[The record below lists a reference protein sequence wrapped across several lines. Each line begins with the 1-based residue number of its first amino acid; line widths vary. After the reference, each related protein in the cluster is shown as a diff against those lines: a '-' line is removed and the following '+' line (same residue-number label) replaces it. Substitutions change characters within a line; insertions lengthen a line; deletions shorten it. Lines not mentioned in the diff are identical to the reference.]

1 MAEFSRYLCWDPVEA
16 STLISTE
23 AVSPSISVFF
33 ATHAPLRIFRAHVQ
47 AGHATDTGTPVD
59 EHAVRHDFL
68 TRPAANGVLFMPV
81 IGDSGTG
88 KSHLVR
94 WIKECTPSDEK
105 RRVIYLPKLGTSL
118 KSVVTALLDD
128 APGEDFDALRVQ
140 VAEVTEQ
147 RDAAGL
153 QNRLLNNLQEAILAA
168 EPPSGMARI
177 LVAPTGLPAL
187 LLDPHVR
194 AHLLEPHRLVPQLV
208 AKLLS
213 DREDGEPERPPRF
226 TIDDLPT
233 TIDDPGQASAQAR
246 HLLGIIKHRPELQQA
261 AVDLL
266 NANLDAA
273 VLSATVGIGRL
284 QRAMLDIRRLYA
296 EQRKEIILLIEDFA
310 LVQGLQRDLLDA
322 IIEVGYR
329 DGVATLAPIRT
340 LMAVTPGYFAQ
351 LADTVQTRARAAS
364 PHMYDLDNQFDNTD
378 AGVKRVLAFV
388 GRYLNAARLGRE
400 RLDSLAI
407 RTGKGIPNVC
417 DECPMADSCHA
428 GFGVTEEGHG
438 LYPFN
443 RTALVRAIH
452 STALPEKPDAIVP
465 RAILGAVVRNVLQAH
480 ANSLGEGTFPD
491 ERFRE
496 DYPTARAE
504 TALSS
509 AVQHLIDETDRVDA
523 ARRKVVLEFWGN
535 APADLV
541 NLAPEIHTG
550 FALPQLTLDTTATV
564 VGPDTVAE
572 AVPKAEKRSDLSL
585 SQLRSVQ
592 RIEEWQTRSVNL
604 HQATANELRGLV
616 SDAVLRRCDWT
627 DPIGAEPSAAE
638 LREAWPANSTTVSIT
653 GADAENL
660 PGTPHAPIKFA
671 RTPANAQFLIGLIA
685 ISAGRI
691 AGNGAHMRRLYAL
704 ADERAPTLKQ
714 RIRGL
719 REFTD
724 PQLVLGLRAALIGA
738 LLGGR
743 AYPGQPQASLVNAV
757 FDDGDGWQLDDR
769 ATRTPG
775 WLDALA
781 AHLEARRDLTVA
793 LRRAFGYGQ
802 GATIRMIDIAH
813 VLPLLREASE
823 AWTWTPSGVV
833 PVPKWARPAVRG
845 FNRLP
850 VLVSEQMTLLQ
861 NQLFMLRRLLPP
873 GIRGRDMVKAVTE
886 AHNAGFIIG
895 EVPSD
900 GGDFTRMLGTAAEID
915 WNSIDRL
922 EQQIMK
928 WYGTPD
934 GPTKSD
940 YSLAIVGQDHGRALA
955 DATLFLQRTDQWL
968 TTALDSVASRAGAA
982 FSDAREEI
990 QGVVDE
996 WTKIRSQN
1004 Q

>member
-1 MAEFSRYLCWDPVEA
+1 MVEFSRFLCWDPVEA
-16 STLISTE
+16 ATLISTE
-23 AVSPSISVFF
+23 AVSPSTSVFF

-47 AGHATDTGTPVD
+47 AGHAADIGTPVD
-59 EHAVRHDFL
+59 EHAVRRDFL
-68 TRPAANGVLFMPV
+68 TRPAANGVLLMPV

-94 WIKECTPSDEK
+94 WIKECTPSDDK

-128 APGEDFDALRVQ
+128 APGEDFDALRAQ

-194 AHLLEPHRLVPQLV
+194 AHLLEPHRLVPQMV
-208 AKLLS
+208 AKLLT
-213 DREDGEPERPPRF
+213 DRQDGEPERPPRF

-246 HLLGIIKHRPELQQA
+246 HLLGIIKHRSELQQA

-273 VLSATVGIGRL
+273 VLSATVGLGRL
-284 QRAMLDIRRLYA
+284 QRALLDIRRLYA

-310 LVQGLQRDLLDA
+310 LIQGLQRDLLDA

-364 PHMYDLDNQFDNTD
+364 AHMYDLDNQFDDTD

-400 RLDSLAI
+400 RLDNLAI
-407 RTGKGIPNVC
+407 RTGQDAPNAC
-417 DECPMADSCHA
+417 DDCPMANPCHS

-443 RTALVRAIH
+443 RTTLVRAIH

-480 ANSLGEGTFPD
+480 ANSLREGTFPD

-496 DYPTARAE
+496 DYPTARVDS
-504 TALSS
+504 ALPS

-523 ARRKVVLEFWGN
+523 ARRKVTLEFWGN
-535 APADLV
+535 APAELA
-541 NLAPEIHTG
+541 NLAPEIHTA
-550 FALPQLTLDTTATV
+550 FALPPLALDSATTV
-564 VGPDTVAE
+564 VGPDPVAE
-572 AVPKAEKRSDLSL
+572 ATPKVETRGGLSP

-592 RIEEWQTRSVNL
+592 RIEEWQTRGVNL
-604 HQATANELRGLV
+604 QQATAGELRGFV
-616 SDAVLRRCDWT
+616 GDAVARRCDWT
-627 DPIGAEPSAAE
+627 DPIGAEPSAVE
-638 LREAWPANSTTVSIT
+638 IREAWPVKSTTVSIE

-660 PGTPHAPIKFA
+660 PGTPNAPIKFK
-671 RTPANAQFLIGLIA
+671 RNPANAQFLIGLIG
-685 ISAGRI
+685 IGAGRT
-691 AGNGAHMRRLYAL
+691 AGNGAHLRRLYAL
-704 ADERAPTLKQ
+704 ADDRTLALKQ
-714 RIRGL
+714 RVRDI
-719 REFTD
+719 REFSD
-724 PQLVLGLRAALIGA
+724 PQLVLGLRAALIGS

-743 AYPGQPQASLVNAV
+743 AYPGQSEASLVNAV
-757 FDDGDGWQLDDR
+757 FDDGDGWQLHDR

-781 AHLEARRDLTVA
+781 AHLEARRDLTMA

-802 GATIRMIDIAH
+802 GATIRMIDIARL
-813 VLPLLREASE
+813 LPLLREASE
-823 AWTWTPSGVV
+823 TWTWTPSATV

-850 VLVSEQMTLLQ
+850 VLVSEQMTLLRS
-861 NQLFMLRRLLPP
+861 QLLILRRLLPT
-873 GIRGRDMVKAVTE
+873 GTRGRDVVTAVTE

-900 GGDFTRMLGTAAEID
+900 GGDFPRMLDHAAEID

-922 EQQIMK
+922 EQHITK

-934 GPTKSD
+934 GPTKLG

-955 DATLFLQRTDQWL
+955 DATLFLQRSDHWL

-982 FSDAREEI
+982 FSDAHEEI

-996 WTKIRSQN
+996 WTRIRSHN